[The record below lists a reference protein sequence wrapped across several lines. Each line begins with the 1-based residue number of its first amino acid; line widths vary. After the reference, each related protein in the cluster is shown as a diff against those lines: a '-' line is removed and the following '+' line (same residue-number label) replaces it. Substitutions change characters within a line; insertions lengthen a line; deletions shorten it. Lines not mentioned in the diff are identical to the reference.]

1 MSRKIGKEMR
11 EVQQLLHR
19 KYELNKEQQSEK
31 LTQVQVHVLM
41 YIHRHDGQ
49 VFQKDIEQHLKVRR
63 STASQILNVLER
75 ESYVERM
82 RLESDARMK
91 EIVVTDK
98 TLALIDSM
106 EKHMK
111 ETESMLRVNISDND
125 METFFKVIDQI
136 KENLK

>member
-1 MSRKIGKEMR
+1 MSRKIGKEIR
-11 EVQQLLHR
+11 EVQQLLYR
-19 KYELNKEQQSEK
+19 KYELKKEQQSEK

>member
-1 MSRKIGKEMR
+1 MSRKIGKEIR
-11 EVQQLLHR
+11 EVQQLLYR
-19 KYELNKEQQSEK
+19 KYELKKEQQSEK

-106 EKHMK
+106 EKTH
-111 ETESMLRVNISDND
+111 EGN
-125 METFFKVIDQI
+125 
-136 KENLK
+136 

>member
-1 MSRKIGKEMR
+1 MARKIGKEMR

-19 KYELNKEQQSEK
+19 KYELKKEQQSEK

-41 YIHRHDGQ
+41 YIHRHEGQ

-63 STASQILNVLER
+63 STATQILNVLER

>member
-19 KYELNKEQQSEK
+19 KYELKKEQQSEK

-41 YIHRHDGQ
+41 YIHRHEGQ

-106 EKHMK
+106 ERHMK

>member
-19 KYELNKEQQSEK
+19 KYELKKEQQSEK

-41 YIHRHDGQ
+41 YIHRHEGQ

-82 RLESDARMK
+82 RLDSDARMK

-111 ETESMLRVNISDND
+111 ETESMLRVNISKDD

>member
-19 KYELNKEQQSEK
+19 KYELKKEQQSEK

-82 RLESDARMK
+82 RLDSDARMK

-106 EKHMK
+106 ERHMK
-111 ETESMLRVNISDND
+111 ETESMLRVNISKDD

>member
-19 KYELNKEQQSEK
+19 KYELKKEQQSEK

-41 YIHRHDGQ
+41 YIHRHEGQ

-63 STASQILNVLER
+63 STATQILNVLER

-82 RLESDARMK
+82 RLDSDARMK

-111 ETESMLRVNISDND
+111 ETESMLRVNISKDD

>member
-19 KYELNKEQQSEK
+19 KYELKKEQQSEK

-111 ETESMLRVNISDND
+111 ETESMLRVNISKDD

>member
-19 KYELNKEQQSEK
+19 KYELKKEQQSEK

-63 STASQILNVLER
+63 STATQILNVLER

-111 ETESMLRVNISDND
+111 ETESMLRVNISKDD

>member
-19 KYELNKEQQSEK
+19 KYELKKEQQSEK

-82 RLESDARMK
+82 RLDSDARMK

>member
-106 EKHMK
+106 ERHMK
-111 ETESMLRVNISDND
+111 ETESMLRVNISKDD

>member
-19 KYELNKEQQSEK
+19 KYELKKEQQSEK

-82 RLESDARMK
+82 RLDSDARMK

-106 EKHMK
+106 ERHMK

>member
-19 KYELNKEQQSEK
+19 KYELKKEQQSEK

>member
-19 KYELNKEQQSEK
+19 KYELKKEQQSEK

-41 YIHRHDGQ
+41 YIHRHEGQ

-82 RLESDARMK
+82 RLDSDARMK

-106 EKHMK
+106 ERHMK
-111 ETESMLRVNISDND
+111 ETESMLRVNISKDD

>member
-111 ETESMLRVNISDND
+111 ETESMLRVNISKDD

>member
-106 EKHMK
+106 ERHMK

>member
-19 KYELNKEQQSEK
+19 KYELKKEQQSEK

-106 EKHMK
+106 ERHMK
-111 ETESMLRVNISDND
+111 ETESMLRVNISKDD

>member
-19 KYELNKEQQSEK
+19 KYELKKEQQSEK

-41 YIHRHDGQ
+41 YIHRHEGQ

-63 STASQILNVLER
+63 STATQILNVLER

-111 ETESMLRVNISDND
+111 ETESMLRVNISKDD

>member
-19 KYELNKEQQSEK
+19 KYELKKEQQSEK

-41 YIHRHDGQ
+41 YIHRHEGQ

>member
-19 KYELNKEQQSEK
+19 KYELKKEQQSEK

-111 ETESMLRVNISDND
+111 ETESMLRVNISEDE

>member
-19 KYELNKEQQSEK
+19 KYELKKEQQSEK

-41 YIHRHDGQ
+41 YIHRHDGR

>member
-19 KYELNKEQQSEK
+19 KYELKKEQQSEK

-41 YIHRHDGQ
+41 YIHRHEGQ

-106 EKHMK
+106 ERHMK
-111 ETESMLRVNISDND
+111 ETESMLRVNISKDD

>member
-19 KYELNKEQQSEK
+19 KYELKKEQQSEK

-63 STASQILNVLER
+63 STATQILNVLER

>member
-19 KYELNKEQQSEK
+19 KYELKKEQQSEK

-106 EKHMK
+106 ERHMK